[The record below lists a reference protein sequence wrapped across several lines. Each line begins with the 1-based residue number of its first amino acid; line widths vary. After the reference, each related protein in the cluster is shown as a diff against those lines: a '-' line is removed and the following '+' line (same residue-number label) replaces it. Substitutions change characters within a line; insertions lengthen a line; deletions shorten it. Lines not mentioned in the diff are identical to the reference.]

1 MQMRSALHPATY
13 DSGRAGVVTL
23 TSFSCHVSQV
33 PLRQGIDGLCP
44 CPQNQNDYE
53 IGYTRPMLTTPS
65 RAVAGPL
72 CKTRQTRQLSIAF
85 QSKMCKEV
93 GAVSHSAGPE
103 TQTMIGS
110 TGVHRVTAVLTLRL
124 LLSMYFGGF

>member
-23 TSFSCHVSQV
+23 TSFSCHVASV
-33 PLRQGIDGLCP
+33 PLRQGINGLCP

-65 RAVAGPL
+65 RAMADRGRMWKI
-72 CKTRQTRQLSIAF
+72 CRD
-85 QSKMCKEV
+85 
-93 GAVSHSAGPE
+93 GADDPMISRSSASRDG
-103 TQTMIGS
+103 TA
-110 TGVHRVTAVLTLRL
+110 HRRI
-124 LLSMYFGGF
+124 